1 MTGSF
6 SGAVLCG
13 GSSRRMGAD
22 KATLVVDGEA
32 MAARVARAL
41 REAGATDLVAIG
53 GDARELALLGLTVV
67 PDDEPG
73 AGPFPATLT
82 ALRYAKE
89 DIVVVLSCDLLAPDP
104 ATIRTLVE
112 QLGAG
117 GPEVDAAIPV
127 VDGVHQWTHAAWHR
141 RSLVPLEEARRS
153 GAASLRSG
161 VTHLT
166 IRAVLDLDPTHV
178 ADADDPFDL
187 PDAR

>member
-1 MTGSF
+1 MTSSF

-13 GSSRRMGAD
+13 GSSRRMGVD

-53 GDARELALLGLTVV
+53 GDALELGVLGLTVV

-73 AGPFPATLT
+73 EGPLPATLT
-82 ALRYAKE
+82 ALRNAGE

-104 ATIRTLVE
+104 TTIRTLVE
-112 QLGAG
+112 QLGG
-117 GPEVDAAIPV
+117 EPEVDAAVPV
-127 VDGVHQWTHAAWHR
+127 VDGVHQWTHAAWRR
-141 RSLVPLEEARRS
+141 RSLVPLEDARRS
-153 GAASLRSG
+153 GAGSLRSA
-161 VTHLT
+161 VSHLT
-166 IRAVLDLDPTHV
+166 IRAVHDLDPTHV